1 MCISIFAFRRG
12 SLALLT
18 FVKQELRKHY
28 GYKHITISAKAYL
41 FRTRERQSTVS
52 KLPVILAA
60 IGLATTAGIASAAV
74 SGDPQ
79 NGKEVA
85 NLCVA
90 CHQADGSGKHI
101 EGGESWP
108 RLAGLNATYLAKQ
121 LHDIKDGSRTSP
133 TMMPFVNMLD
143 DQKIA
148 DVAAYYSQLEPTAG
162 EGGQKADEA
171 LLTRGEQLAQRG
183 DWSQYVVSCKSC
195 HGPGN
200 QGAGDV
206 FPGIAGQHAGYIE
219 AQLKAWKE
227 GTRKNDP
234 QDLMGSIARR
244 MSDTDIHAVAVWLAN
259 QNTPS
264 N

>member
-18 FVKQELRKHY
+18 FVKQELRPHY
-28 GYKHITISAKAYL
+28 SYKHITISAKAYL

-162 EGGQKADEA
+162 EGG
-171 LLTRGEQLAQRG
+171 
-183 DWSQYVVSCKSC
+183 
-195 HGPGN
+195 HGRGN
-200 QGAGDV
+200 Q
-206 FPGIAGQHAGYIE
+206 
-219 AQLKAWKE
+219 
-227 GTRKNDP
+227 RR
-234 QDLMGSIARR
+234 GSRR
-244 MSDTDIHAVAVWLAN
+244 RRPACEEIRRG
-259 QNTPS
+259 
-264 N
+264 

>member
-1 MCISIFAFRRG
+1 MAHLEDRKVRGRRNRTDDG
-12 SLALLT
+12 LT
-18 FVKQELRKHY
+18 QDAEVDRPSEQA
-28 GYKHITISAKAYL
+28 GAK
-41 FRTRERQSTVS
+41 F
-52 KLPVILAA
+52 
-60 IGLATTAGIASAAV
+60 
-74 SGDPQ
+74 
-79 NGKEVA
+79 GK
-85 NLCVA
+85 N
-90 CHQADGSGKHI
+90 
-101 EGGESWP
+101 
-108 RLAGLNATYLAKQ
+108 LAKQ

-162 EGGQKADEA
+162 EGGQKADDA

-259 QNTPS
+259 QNTAS

>member
-18 FVKQELRKHY
+18 FVKQELRPHY

-148 DVAAYYSQLEPTAG
+148 DVATYYSQLEPTAG
-162 EGGQKADEA
+162 EGGQKADDA

-200 QGAGDV
+200 QGTGAI

-259 QNTPS
+259 QNTAS

>member
-1 MCISIFAFRRG
+1 M
-12 SLALLT
+12 
-18 FVKQELRKHY
+18 
-28 GYKHITISAKAYL
+28 
-41 FRTRERQSTVS
+41 S

-148 DVAAYYSQLEPTAG
+148 DVAAYYSQLEPTARNIG
-162 EGGQKADEA
+162 FDDDDIRK
-171 LLTRGEQLAQRG
+171 QLAQLL
-183 DWSQYVVSCKSC
+183 
-195 HGPGN
+195 N
-200 QGAGDV
+200 GADARARYIGRVILRQHLLDQT
-206 FPGIAGQHAGYIE
+206 GQALAVE
-219 AQLKAWKE
+219 Q
-227 GTRKNDP
+227 
-234 QDLMGSIARR
+234 
-244 MSDTDIHAVAVWLAN
+244 VAVL
-259 QNTPS
+259 P
-264 N
+264 